1 MGNQQSTASAVSD
14 VVNKSV
20 TNVLL
25 NTSSSCKQSNTSVQ
39 KLDFSNITAGE
50 GCSLNFNNISQT
62 STQTPNFSCS
72 NSASNEQN
80 LLNQFKTQLDQQAQ
94 STVAGLAGALNSQ
107 SSSQIVNNL
116 KNKIE
121 NNINISSVSQCVQD
135 NIAKQKQNYNK
146 IVASCPGYCRNLQQC
161 VGVDPKLCDM
171 SKCSTNFSNISQA
184 ITQAAVGQCMSSNT
198 NVTKAINDAS
208 NQISQIAKSEN
219 KGIDFAASLAS
230 LGVWFLPL
238 IICVVLFCSSM
249 FGSIAASMMGGEGG
263 GPGGAGPG
271 MPPSYEMS
279 QGLSD
284 MAGNVAN
291 FGSQLSKLPGP
302 FGKFG
307 KLAGAFSK
315 FK

>member
-107 SSSQIVNNL
+107 SSSEIVNNL

-219 KGIDFAASLAS
+219 KGIDFAALFAS

-249 FGSIAASMMGGEGG
+249 FGSIAASMMGEGG
-263 GPGGAGPG
+263 QGAGPG
-271 MPPSYEMS
+271 MPSG
-279 QGLSD
+279 QGMSD

-291 FGSQLSKLPGP
+291 FGSQLSNLPGP
-302 FGKFG
+302 LGKFG